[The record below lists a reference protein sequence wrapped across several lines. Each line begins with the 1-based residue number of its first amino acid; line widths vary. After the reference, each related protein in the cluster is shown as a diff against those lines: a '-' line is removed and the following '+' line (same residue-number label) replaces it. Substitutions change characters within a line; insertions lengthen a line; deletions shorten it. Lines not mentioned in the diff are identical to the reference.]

1 MSAWGFCVKGGEL
14 AAPGKGPS
22 RAGPATPQSGWLL
35 PGPAE
40 LDNGSFGDIQKHA
53 GYLVA
58 CVGVLRPFGQNGHAV
73 RFLDRAEKTR
83 ALVLR
88 GRYEKFA

>member
-1 MSAWGFCVKGGEL
+1 MPAWGFCVKGGEVVSSEE
-14 AAPGKGPS
+14 GSSRVGPTTS
-22 RAGPATPQSGWLL
+22 SSGWLL

-53 GYLVA
+53 GNLVA
-58 CVGVLRPFGQNGHAV
+58 CVGILRPFGLNGHAV